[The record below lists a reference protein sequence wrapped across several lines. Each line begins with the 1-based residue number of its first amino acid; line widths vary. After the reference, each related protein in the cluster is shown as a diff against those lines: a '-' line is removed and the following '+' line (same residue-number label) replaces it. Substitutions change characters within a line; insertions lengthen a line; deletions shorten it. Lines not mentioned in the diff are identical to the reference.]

1 MAPDELTADEIY
13 ALANAFSV
21 PSAKALLSM
30 TEFPPWAIP
39 IADYTNSLEFWS
51 KIARHVADGVMRD
64 GRRQILAAARARFP
78 YHAAFAQPS
87 APGGQSPCEGR
98 PLRVLV
104 IGASPSDLPPVR
116 TDQESRAISKAAL
129 ADRIAVSYAPAARS
143 TDLEKLRSL
152 RPDIVHFVCHGDEG
166 RLLFNDVHGESDPVQ
181 ATRVCDTL
189 LFYRES
195 ADVRLR
201 GVVLAACDGSTL
213 VPAFTRVAET
223 ILGFQGALPDP
234 CGLAFAEI
242 FYGLLNEADDLAAT
256 AREAAHL
263 AAQYSA
269 ACAPLITK
277 LIVRESA

>member
-166 RLLFNDVHGESDPVQ
+166 RLLFNDVHGESNPSRPHAS
-181 ATRVCDTL
+181 ATHS
-189 LFYRES
+189 FS
-195 ADVRLR
+195 
-201 GVVLAACDGSTL
+201 
-213 VPAFTRVAET
+213 
-223 ILGFQGALPDP
+223 
-234 CGLAFAEI
+234 
-242 FYGLLNEADDLAAT
+242 T
-256 AREAAHL
+256 ARARMSG
-263 AAQYSA
+263 SA
-269 ACAPLITK
+269 ASCSPRAME
-277 LIVRESA
+277 VRWCQRSPAWLRPSLVFRARFPTRAASRSPRSSMDCSTRPMT

>member
-1 MAPDELTADEIY
+1 MAPDELTEDEIY

-39 IADYTNSLEFWS
+39 MADYTNSLEFWS
-51 KIARHVADGVMRD
+51 KIARHVADGVMQD
-64 GRRQILAAARARFP
+64 GRRKILAAARARLP
-78 YHAAFAQPS
+78 YHATFAQPS
-87 APGGQSPCEGR
+87 LHSGQLPGER

-116 TDQESRAISKAAL
+116 TDQESRAISKVAL

-143 TDLEKLRSL
+143 TDLEMLRSV

-181 ATRVCDTL
+181 ASRVSETL

-195 ADVRLR
+195 ADVQLR

-213 VPAFTRVAET
+213 VPAFSGVAET
-223 ILGFQGALPDP
+223 ILGFQGVLPDP

-242 FYGLLNEADDLAAT
+242 FYGLLNEADDLAAS

-269 ACAPLITK
+269 VCAPLITK
-277 LIVRESA
+277 LIVRRSA